1 MSTTEVLQKY
11 SSFGLYKTKI
21 SRWLKLNDAILTN
34 AVGQAKNMY
43 KVILAKKYNEL
54 FKDLRT
60 LFLEAR
66 EKKHKVDF
74 NWLQSKA
81 RVIYR

>member
-11 SSFGLYKTKI
+11 SSFGLYKSKI

-60 LFLEAR
+60 LFWRQER
-66 EKKHKVDF
+66 KNIK
-74 NWLQSKA
+74 
-81 RVIYR
+81 

>member
-1 MSTTEVLQKY
+1 MSITEVLQKY
-11 SSFGLYKTKI
+11 SSFGLYKSKI

-60 LFLEAR
+60 LFLETR
-66 EKKHKVDF
+66 EKT
-74 NWLQSKA
+74 
-81 RVIYR
+81 